1 MKIAKISALNGLN
14 DQVKDFLSLA
24 FYEHCLDRLIKRL
37 VENLCMQPLLIHRRA
52 SFFRQSLELKAA
64 LEKSCFVQRVVL
76 HLSLHSRV
84 SNFSFQV
91 RHYYTSHS
99 AA

>member
-1 MKIAKISALNGLN
+1 MKNAKILALDGLN
-14 DQVKDFLSLA
+14 DLVKDFLSLA
-24 FYEHCLDRLIKRL
+24 FYLYFLDRLINRL
-37 VENLCMQPLLIHRRA
+37 VENLCMQRLLIHRRA

-64 LEKSCFVQRVVL
+64 LEKSCFFQIVVL

-84 SNFSFQV
+84 SNFSFLT